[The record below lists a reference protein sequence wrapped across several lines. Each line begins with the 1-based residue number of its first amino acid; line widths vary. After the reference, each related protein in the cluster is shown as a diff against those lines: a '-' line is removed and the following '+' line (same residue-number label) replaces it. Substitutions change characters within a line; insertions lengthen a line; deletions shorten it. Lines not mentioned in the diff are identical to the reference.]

1 MAFTIMVV
9 DDEPPV
15 LSIMKSMLEPLGC
28 SVLTFSD
35 SREAVHL
42 VEKQKL
48 DGVFLD
54 AAMPHVDGFQLTE
67 QIRHSKSNSRVPIVM
82 LTGRDDA
89 ETMRRGFKAGIS
101 FFLGKPVTRERLEKL
116 FIVMRGPILAE
127 KRRYA
132 RLPFHTTVTC
142 EWGKKSV
149 KLESRNIS
157 VGGMLL
163 EPIAGLELGTEFD
176 LEFSLPQ
183 AQELLRVRAQVLR
196 ADPHEGIGVHYLNL
210 SPQDRETIEQYVS
223 GAM

>member
-1 MAFTIMVV
+1 MAITIMVV

-15 LSIMKSMLEPLGC
+15 LSIMKSLLEPLGC
-28 SVLTFSD
+28 SVVALSD
-35 SREAVHL
+35 SREAVHM

-67 QIRHSKSNSRVPIVM
+67 QIRHSKSNSRIPIVM

-101 FFLGKPVTRERLEKL
+101 FFLGKPVTKERLEKL
-116 FIVMRGPILAE
+116 FMVMRGPILTE

-149 KLESRNIS
+149 RLDSRNIS

-163 EPIAGLELGTEFD
+163 EPIAGLEAGTEFD
-176 LEFSLPQ
+176 LEFNLPQ
-183 AQELLRVRAQVLR
+183 VQDLLRVRAQVVR
-196 ADPHEGIGVHYLNL
+196 ADAHDGIGVLFLNL
-210 SPQDRETIEQYVS
+210 SSQDREVIEQYIS